1 MGNYQY
7 LSPEWA
13 EEAFRRLSNY
23 LTADD
28 MKHTTS
34 SMVTVYKNCPDGIDR
49 AVYYK
54 YIDGMIKELSVIEGE
69 PPKVEFTIIG
79 DYETFAKISKT
90 ELGARSALMSG
101 KLRLKGSMVKA
112 LSLAVIVDRLNAVLA
127 TIPTDY

>member
-13 EEAFRRLSNY
+13 EEAYRRLSTF

-34 SMVTVYKNCPDGIDR
+34 SMVTAYKNCPDGIDR

-54 YIDGMIKELSVIEGE
+54 YVDGMIKELSVIEDE
-69 PPKVEFTIIG
+69 PLKVEFTITG
-79 DYETFAKISKT
+79 DYETFARISKA

-112 LSLAVIVDRLNAVLA
+112 LSLAVVVDRLNAVLA